1 MGGLAMNNPNKGLS
15 KEALKSEL
23 ISRIGYCLAQYGTQQ
38 WILEAINEAM
48 ENVEKII
55 ESMEG
60 MDDEVL
66 RLRKWRG

>member
-1 MGGLAMNNPNKGLS
+1 MNNPNKGLS

-23 ISRIGYCLAQYGTQQ
+23 INRIGYCLAQYGTQQ

-55 ESMEG
+55 ESIEG
-60 MDDEVL
+60 MDEEVL